1 MVWELVND
9 LFLVSMSGLRMP
21 ASILRLQR
29 PRPPRDSLASSFRL
43 GAQIGDSNR
52 INHLRALWGKNR
64 GEGEK
69 VGCIHGRG
77 GIWHVAGIND
87 LFAPPCTLFA
97 CDHLLRSREAGA
109 DELVSAVV
117 DDDDDDAGRPLR
129 ERDSE

>member
-9 LFLVSMSGLRMP
+9 LFLVSMSGLLP
-21 ASILRLQR
+21 ASILRLQ
-29 PRPPRDSLASSFRL
+29 RPPRDSLASSFRL

-64 GEGEK
+64 GEG
-69 VGCIHGRG
+69 RS
-77 GIWHVAGIND
+77 WVAYTGEADSGMLPELMI
-87 LFAPPCTLFA
+87 C
-97 CDHLLRSREAGA
+97 LRRRTPIRVHDVRMRPSAAIEAGA